1 MTDDKDPRKK
11 RFYHGGDG
19 GLKVGDYILP
29 SKDNTGRNNMIGL
42 NPLWREDRVY
52 LTKNVADAWC
62 FAARSNN
69 PRVYEVTPL
78 GELEDDPDLPTKG
91 ISFQCPKANII
102 ALYEEPPG
110 IVEHCRELMRKTAA
124 RKR

>member
-11 RFYHGGDG
+11 RFYHGGDD
-19 GLKVGDYILP
+19 GLKVGDSILP
-29 SKDNTGRNNMIGL
+29 AKDVGKNNMGSG
-42 NPLWREDRVY
+42 NPLWRDDRVY
-52 LTKNVADAWC
+52 LTKNINDAWC
-62 FAARSNN
+62 FAIRTDNDK

-91 ISFQCPKANII
+91 ISFQCPKAKII

-110 IVEHCRELMRKTAA
+110 IR
-124 RKR
+124 